1 MREVIMHVLFW
12 FGALFMF
19 VAAVGIVRLPD
30 LYTRM
35 HAAAKVGTL
44 GITGLILAAAVHFN
58 EIAVSTQATLIIVFF
73 FLTAPIAAHMISRAA
88 YHTGVKLSDH
98 SVLDELKNN
107 KNKHDGA

>member
-1 MREVIMHVLFW
+1 MREGLMLFLLW

-19 VAAVGIVRLPD
+19 VAAIGIVRLPD

-44 GITGLILAAAVHFN
+44 GITGMILAAAVHFN
-58 EIAVSTQATLIIVFF
+58 EIAVSTQAFLIIVFF

-88 YHTGVKLSDH
+88 YHTGVKMSDH
-98 SVLDELKNN
+98 SVLDELKE
-107 KNKHDGA
+107 KNKEP